1 MVSYTYDAWGKMISK
16 TGSLASTLGTIQ
28 PFRYRGYV
36 FDEETGLYYLQ
47 TRYYVAQRNRFV
59 NADTV
64 LGCMGYPLTHNI
76 FTYCVN
82 APVVRTDDT
91 GMISVW
97 DILVN

>member
-1 MVSYTYDAWGKMISK
+1 M
-16 TGSLASTLGTIQ
+16 
-28 PFRYRGYV
+28 
-36 FDEETGLYYLQ
+36 
-47 TRYYVAQRNRFV
+47 